1 MCSNNPHIFGAS
13 YANLPKVLSVFA
25 DVLGTDLI
33 NEELGHRIVNI
44 LKQIRSGLPQDVLQH
59 SWGALKPEQQQKL
72 QQAIS
77 A

>member
-1 MCSNNPHIFGAS
+1 LLSNNPHILGAS
-13 YANLPKVLSVFA
+13 YANLPKILSVFA

-33 NEELGHRIVNI
+33 NEELAHRIVNI
-44 LKQIRSGLPQDVLQH
+44 LKQIRSGLPAEVLQH
-59 SWGALKPEQQQKL
+59 CWGSLKPEQQQKL